1 MSAVFLKAKEC
12 LKKLVIPGFFSR
24 LNIRIALTPQ
34 KEIQKKNLQ
43 LFKNINSKENFK
55 GLIHNCLRACRNLDG

>member
-34 KEIQKKNLQ
+34 KEIQKRTYNYLKTLTQ
-43 LFKNINSKENFK
+43 KKISK
-55 GLIHNCLRACRNLDG
+55 D